1 MHPDPNAPGKQ
12 AWRAAARRARGGL
25 DRARWSAAVV
35 AALRGW
41 APYQAAGTVAVY
53 LAFGSEAD
61 LSALFEDG
69 ARVVA
74 PRMAART
81 GPLTLHRLTGSLTL
95 HRFGMLEPPADAPRV
110 FPAEVDLFLVPGLA
124 FDRAGGRLGYGGG
137 HYDRL
142 LAEARPDAAR
152 VGVAHPELLA
162 ASLPLAPHDVRVTHV
177 ALPGGVVEMPADAST
192 PVRLTPGTC
201 DRA

>member
-1 MHPDPNAPGKQ
+1 MRPDPNAAVKQ
-12 AWRAAARRARGGL
+12 AWRAAARDARGRL
-25 DRARWSAAVV
+25 DHAAWSAAVV
-35 AALRGW
+35 KALRAW
-41 APYQAAGTVAVY
+41 APYHAAGTVAVY

-74 PRMAART
+74 PRMAAGD
-81 GPLTLHRLTGSLTL
+81 GPLTLHRLVGAPSR

-110 FPAEVDLFLVPGLA
+110 FAAEVDLFLVPGLA

-162 ASLPLAPHDVRVTHV
+162 ASLPLAPHDVRVTHL
-177 ALPGGVVEMPADAST
+177 ALPGGVVELPAGAAT
-192 PVRLTPGTC
+192 PARLTPGARGRT
-201 DRA
+201 